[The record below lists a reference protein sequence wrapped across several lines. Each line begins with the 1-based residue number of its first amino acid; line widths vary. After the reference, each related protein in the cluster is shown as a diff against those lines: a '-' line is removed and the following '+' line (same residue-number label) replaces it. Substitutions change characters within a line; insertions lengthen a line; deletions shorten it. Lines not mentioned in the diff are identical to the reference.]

1 MQIQVKQSY
10 KGKNI
15 SSLYRFPF
23 VYSKRPN
30 IGPADYWSL
39 TLYTFVSPHEK
50 TLIRES
56 RIFVITMGVA
66 RVKSHVSGAIKR
78 FLPRRETATEP
89 QNLANLTHGPFSSHT
104 SKVPYGAIRT
114 FVSPHEKTLIR
125 ESRIFELRVDKL
137 SVLLLHAMYTFISPA
152 CRS

>member
-39 TLYTFVSPHEK
+39 TLVLVGDSKAPGSLSESTGLRPHAASVK
-50 TLIRES
+50 IDRP
-56 RIFVITMGVA
+56 IFA
-66 RVKSHVSGAIKR
+66 LASGLK
-78 FLPRRETATEP
+78 
-89 QNLANLTHGPFSSHT
+89 QLAKAS
-104 SKVPYGAIRT
+104 
-114 FVSPHEKTLIR
+114 
-125 ESRIFELRVDKL
+125 
-137 SVLLLHAMYTFISPA
+137 
-152 CRS
+152 CRSPGCLTRC